1 MSSSAAMEKKVEGRA
16 AFAEPV
22 ACGDIDDVVADAE
35 LRPVLVATP
44 ALADVELTTDEGDD
58 DEAGEEMLGVLLGV
72 LLAELLALLDD
83 TLAIA
88 DDFELTTKE
97 DEEDSVLLAMLDATL
112 LELTPEDEEDKE
124 DGVLLAM
131 LDATLLELTPEDE
144 EDKED
149 GVLLAMLDAALL
161 ELTTEDEEDIDCREL
176 LLVVVVWEGELVE
189 LTELIIAAIVFVFAA
204 AWLVTTTLGVC
215 VEEATLSVAR
225 TGITVPVLVDTRSS
239 CADCTLQKL
248 MKGWNSG
255 SI

>member
-131 LDATLLELTPEDE
+131 LDA
-144 EDKED
+144 
-149 GVLLAMLDAALL
+149 ALL